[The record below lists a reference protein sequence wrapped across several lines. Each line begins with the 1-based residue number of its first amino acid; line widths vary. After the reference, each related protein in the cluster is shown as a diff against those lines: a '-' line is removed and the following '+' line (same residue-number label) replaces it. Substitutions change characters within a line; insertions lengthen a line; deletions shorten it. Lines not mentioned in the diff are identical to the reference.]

1 MVLKKPKARNYD
13 RKMEEAARILG
24 SNLDE
29 YGILK
34 YREILLEMHADSSI
48 DSTHTAL
55 SKLGLSTEDKIHTID
70 VYNRKIA
77 I

>member
-1 MVLKKPKARNYD
+1 MVLKKFKAGSYD
-13 RKMEEAARILG
+13 IKMEEATKILG
-24 SNLDE
+24 NLDE
-29 YGILK
+29 YGIAK